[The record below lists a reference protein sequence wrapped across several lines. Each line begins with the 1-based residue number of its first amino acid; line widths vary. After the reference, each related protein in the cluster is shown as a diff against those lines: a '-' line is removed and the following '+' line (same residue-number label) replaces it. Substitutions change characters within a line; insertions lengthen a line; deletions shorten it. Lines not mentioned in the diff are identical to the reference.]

1 MWFLSVPILLPEN
14 LFSYI
19 LSPKTCFDVILQ
31 NVMFKLYFGKANRSA
46 KDAKEQLTI
55 SFDRNQLLL
64 IFIFTFI
71 SSWSRHT
78 YNKFNKYL
86 NLQRNSKAMRCQ
98 VCILRVKYSCYIYY
112 CALLVLTGSDSLS
125 VEPELSLV
133 LSLVSLAQHSSLLWA
148 THTPAGPR
156 PRPPLEP
163 ISLTLTRSCHC
174 SQSHTSL
181 PARSHSLSLRALHHF
196 CKSVKLYKI
205 K

>member
-1 MWFLSVPILLPEN
+1 M
-14 LFSYI
+14 
-19 LSPKTCFDVILQ
+19 
-31 NVMFKLYFGKANRSA
+31 A
-46 KDAKEQLTI
+46 AKEQLTV
-55 SFDRNQLLL
+55 SFDRNQLLQ

-71 SSWSRHT
+71 SPWSRHT
-78 YNKFNKYL
+78 YNIFNKNCNTYL

-98 VCILRVKYSCYIYY
+98 VCILRGKYSCYVYY

-163 ISLTLTRSCHC
+163 ISLTLTRSCHW

-181 PARSHSLSLRALHHF
+181 PVRSHSLSLTALHHF

-205 K
+205 NQTRTFFSVFRR

>member
-1 MWFLSVPILLPEN
+1 
-14 LFSYI
+14 
-19 LSPKTCFDVILQ
+19 
-31 NVMFKLYFGKANRSA
+31 MFKLYFGKANRSA
-46 KDAKEQLTI
+46 KAAKEQLTV
-55 SFDRNQLLL
+55 SFDRNQLLI
-64 IFIFTFI
+64 IFIFTYP
-71 SSWSRHT
+71 WSRHT
-78 YNKFNKYL
+78 YNKFNKNCNKYL

-163 ISLTLTRSCHC
+163 ISLTLTRSCHW
-174 SQSHTSL
+174 SQLHTSF
-181 PARSHSLSLRALHHF
+181 PARSHSLSLKALHHF
-196 CKSVKLYKI
+196 CKSAKLYKI